1 MTGDYAGA
9 VEILEKAKQM
19 ERKPSTTFWEVGGL
33 YCELAGDIHGAV
45 ASLEKVLE
53 IMASWDQ
60 TEGAG
65 VDAIRREIERLKKKI

>member
-1 MTGDYAGA
+1 MGA
-9 VEILEKAKQM
+9 
-19 ERKPSTTFWEVGGL
+19 L
-33 YCELAGDIHGAV
+33 YHELAGDIPGAI

-65 VDAIRREIERLKKKI
+65 VDAIQGEIERLKVNAKAEG